1 MSGTTSRR
9 RRALRR
15 ALLGRVAAGFAVMA
29 VSGLV
34 WSSFGLFLVAIGHD
48 LGWSRSAV
56 SGAFTLFALTN
67 ALSAPV
73 FGRLMQRHDSRPL
86 LAGTAV
92 LLGVALTGTALVEK
106 VWQYWLVFGVV
117 GGLGAQSV
125 SSFALF
131 SIFARR
137 FRRRL
142 ATAMS
147 VADAGS
153 GFAAM
158 AGLVLIQGAV
168 DAWGWR
174 AAYAGIGVFVA
185 VSGGLL
191 HLFVF
196 DAVRQIGEPVAA
208 PNSQP
213 RQAGQIAPVHTLL
226 IASAFCGS
234 AAYHALLT
242 QQIAILTGQG
252 ITTELAV
259 WTAAI
264 GGGVVF
270 LWRLVSGWLTDRNG
284 VVQVMVVAAM
294 AVSLAVGSL
303 VALLAVDE
311 IWILIVYATALGVG
325 YGGQQV
331 LVAVT
336 LRRSGATASFPF
348 LLGWVRLASGLG
360 MAAGPITAST
370 LHDATGVSA
379 STILFVAAISFIHML
394 TYFMYAIM
402 TSPGNGAAVGK
413 RFR

>member
-1 MSGTTSRR
+1 M
-9 RRALRR
+9 RR
-15 ALLGRVAAGFAVMA
+15 ALLGRVAAGFVVMA

-34 WSSFGLFLVAIGHD
+34 WSSFGLFLVAICRD

-73 FGRLMQRHDSRPL
+73 FGRLMQRFDSRAL
-86 LAGTAV
+86 LAATAV
-92 LLGVALTGTALVEK
+92 LLGLALVGTALVET
-106 VWQYWLVFGVV
+106 VWAYWLVFGVV

-158 AGLVLIQGAV
+158 AGLVLIQSVV

-174 AAYAGIGVFVA
+174 AAYAGMGAVVA
-185 VSGGLL
+185 VTGGLL
-191 HLFVF
+191 HLLVF
-196 DAVRQIGEPVAA
+196 DGVRRSVEPVSA
-208 PNSQP
+208 PTMP
-213 RQAGQIAPVHTLL
+213 RRPADRIEPIHILL
-226 IASAFCGS
+226 IASAFFGS

-242 QQIAILTGQG
+242 QQIAFLTGEG
-252 ITTELAV
+252 VPTDLAV
-259 WTAAI
+259 WTAAL

-270 LWRLVSGWLTDRNG
+270 VWRLGSGWLTDRSG
-284 VVQVMVVAAM
+284 VVRVMTIAATAVAVV
-294 AVSLAVGSL
+294 LLSL
-303 VALLAVDE
+303 VTLLSVQSV
-311 IWILIVYATALGVG
+311 WILAVYATALGVG

-331 LVAVT
+331 AMAVT
-336 LRRSGATASFPF
+336 LRRSGAAASYT
-348 LLGWVRLASGLG
+348 V
-360 MAAGPITAST
+360 
-370 LHDATGVSA
+370 
-379 STILFVAAISFIHML
+379 
-394 TYFMYAIM
+394 
-402 TSPGNGAAVGK
+402 
-413 RFR
+413 